1 MKLRRSSKNKLKNMN
16 PKLVGTWFLVKNN
29 TKNSTDRMICK
40 ADSVHESEDA
50 KGAFVSVGSKTGWM
64 SLDNES
70 DRFWGEDYIDI
81 TPADFNALNL
91 PEVTYENSPLEI
103 EIMPSGN
110 VYFY

>member
-1 MKLRRSSKNKLKNMN
+1 MN

-40 ADSVHESEDA
+40 ADSVHESEDT
-50 KGAFVSVGSKTGWM
+50 KGAFVSIGSKTGWM
-64 SLDNES
+64 CLDN
-70 DRFWGEDYIDI
+70 DDHFWGEDYKDVSSD
-81 TPADFNALNL
+81 DFNALDL